1 MDKYTKF
8 ENDIKSLDYIRAP
21 YETIYDY
28 FPNASSYDLI
38 EGLRIILVHNH
49 RITLGLD
56 EESTKLQ
63 NKMENAQIITK
74 QEAITN
80 QTAEPKEPVD
90 KPHTYPQNTQALQ
103 IIESLKYFTTA
114 KEFDSNTKNLPQ
126 DAIMLI
132 KIYLLK
138 EINRLKKL
146 IRIKVTKDP
155 LEDIDKERLQLLTY
169 LEFLDTLKIEQ
180 EILIEE
186 EEQKDENASQNIIL
200 LPNSKSGTY
209 LLEDIRNYPESYD
222 EISSAFEN
230 IMSKKFLSSKSIS
243 TIRDK
248 GEKLYEYKRT
258 NGIRVMFVK
267 RGNDIYVCSLFYK
280 DKQRSTKITQY
291 YEEAIRRFNSFM
303 ELGYDVTSPDFI
315 IEQKELAGLVYGEVE
330 QSTSYTMKKG
340 GE

>member
-1 MDKYTKF
+1 
-8 ENDIKSLDYIRAP
+8 
-21 YETIYDY
+21 
-28 FPNASSYDLI
+28 
-38 EGLRIILVHNH
+38 
-49 RITLGLD
+49 
-56 EESTKLQ
+56 
-63 NKMENAQIITK
+63 
-74 QEAITN
+74 
-80 QTAEPKEPVD
+80 
-90 KPHTYPQNTQALQ
+90 
-103 IIESLKYFTTA
+103 
-114 KEFDSNTKNLPQ
+114 
-126 DAIMLI
+126 MLI
-132 KIYLLK
+132 KLYLLK

-155 LEDIDKERLQLLTY
+155 LEDIDKERLQLITY
-169 LEFLDTLKIEQ
+169 MEFLDTLKIEQ

-200 LPNSKSGTY
+200 LPNTKSGTY

-230 IMSKKFLSSKSIS
+230 IMSKKFLGSKSVS
-243 TIRDK
+243 AIRDM

-258 NGIRVMFVK
+258 NGIRIMFIK

-303 ELGYDVTSPDFI
+303 ESRYDVTSPDFI

-330 QSTSYTMKKG
+330 QSTSYTIKKG